1 MKVCGFSF
9 VRNGVKF
16 DYPFVE
22 AIRSILPLCD
32 EVFIAVGAS
41 EDTTLETVR
50 AIDPRVTVIETK
62 WDESLRQGGQ
72 VFASETNKAF
82 QAIPLHYD
90 WAFYIQGDEVVHEQY
105 IPAIRK
111 AMEETLDDDKVDG
124 LLFNFLHFFGSYDY
138 IGAKYSWYRREIR
151 IVRNRKDI
159 YSFRDAQ
166 GFRQGDN
173 QKLTVKLVDASIYHY
188 GWVRQPRAMLDKIRS
203 STTLYR
209 GSLTDE
215 EKADTSVQ
223 YEYENAMEPVVPFT
237 GTHPALMKER
247 IQQKNWPFTPNP
259 LLKYASTKDKV
270 KRLIAKWTGWFPGEY
285 KNYKRLRS

>member
-32 EVFIAVGAS
+32 EMIIAVGESDDA
-41 EDTTLETVR
+41 TLETVTS
-50 AIDPRVTVIETK
+50 IDPKVKVLETI
-62 WDESLRQGGQ
+62 WDESLRQGGE

-82 QAIPLHYD
+82 QAIPATYD

-105 IPAIRK
+105 LPAIRK
-111 AMEETLDDDKVDG
+111 AMEENLDDKRVDG
-124 LLFNFLHFFGSYDY
+124 LLFNYIHFFGSYDY
-138 IGAKYSWYRREIR
+138 VGAKYSWYRREIR

-166 GFRQGDN
+166 GFRKGDN
-173 QKLTVKLVDASIYHY
+173 KKLNVKLVEASIYHY
-188 GWVRQPRAMLDKIRS
+188 GWVRHPKAMLEKIRS

-215 EKADTSVQ
+215 EKADGSVA
-223 YEYENAMEPVVPFT
+223 YDYENAMQPVVAFQ
-237 GTHPALMKER
+237 GTHPELMKER
-247 IQQKNWPFTPNP
+247 IQQKNWPFNP
-259 LLKYASTKDKV
+259 DPRLKYASLKDKM
-270 KRLIAKWTGWFPGEY
+270 KRIIAKWTGWFPGEY
-285 KNYKRLRS
+285 KNYKRL